1 MVIAKLTNFNYK
13 IRCLVV
19 TEWNFT
25 WYLQTIWATSTK
37 HESVND
43 NLKLLWQAEHNIKK
57 LFFKLKTFYIKPIFT
72 WSVEG
77 SSSSPSLTILGTTF
91 LSQSISL
98 YYACLLL
105 AQPRCLLWFLNFEPP
120 KKTSKVE
127 SYGIDDKIS
136 CKWIAIHS
144 LWLFLFQINTI
155 LKK

>member
-1 MVIAKLTNFNYK
+1 MI
-13 IRCLVV
+13 

-25 WYLQTIWATSTK
+25 WYLQIYPSNIHKTWISKSKSPVIMT
-37 HESVND
+37 
-43 NLKLLWQAEHNIKK
+43 NIKHS
-57 LFFKLKTFYIKPIFT
+57 FFKLKNFYIEPIFT

-91 LSQSISL
+91 LHQSTSL

-120 KKTSKVE
+120 KKPSRVK

-155 LKK
+155 LKG